1 LKSARSEEFK
11 TEEGRKKANES
22 LKANDV
28 DALVA
33 IGGDGTFRGFTEFA
47 KINPDIKAI
56 GVPGTIDNDLT
67 GTDFTL
73 GFDTAVNTVI
83 DAIDK
88 IRDTAD
94 SHHRLFFIE
103 VMGRDSGCIALWSG
117 IAGGAEAILLP
128 EQKITI
134 DELISQLQEGAKK
147 KKSSSIVIISE
158 HNHLGSAQVIA
169 DKIKER
175 FNFYDTRVTVLG
187 HIQRGG
193 SPTVFDRILGTR
205 LGVRAVELLLE
216 GESHKMVGIMK
227 NKISLTDFSKA
238 TKQHSPLDKDLLKM
252 RSILTI

>member
-1 LKSARSEEFK
+1 
-11 TEEGRKKANES
+11 
-22 LKANDV
+22 
-28 DALVA
+28 
-33 IGGDGTFRGFTEFA
+33 
-47 KINPDIKAI
+47 
-56 GVPGTIDNDLT
+56 
-67 GTDFTL
+67 
-73 GFDTAVNTVI
+73 VNTVI

-117 IAGGAEAILLP
+117 VAGGAEEILLP
-128 EQKITI
+128 EKDMSIE
-134 DELISQLQEGAKK
+134 DLIKQLQEGAKN
-147 KKSSSIVIISE
+147 KKSSSIVIVAEGS
-158 HNHLGSAQVIA
+158 HLGGAQKIA
-169 DKIKER
+169 DQIKER

-187 HIQRGG
+187 HTQRGG

-216 GESHKMVGIMK
+216 GETHKMVGFMK

-238 TKQHSPLDKDLLKM
+238 TKQHSPLDEDLLRI